1 MSNYTRWILIN
12 ILLPLSPF
20 GLRLFVI
27 YIGGNHRLSFSTI
40 AEIPEILFY
49 SIFTC
54 VVIMNINM
62 NHKKNGFEQFIRI
75 FILIILVLDFITLG
89 MVYNNNYGINT
100 FMYSIIA
107 SVIPAIIAIVYKF
120 IYKKSTISGV

>member
-12 ILLPLSPF
+12 LLLPLSPF
-20 GLRLFVI
+20 GLRLFLMYV
-27 YIGGNHRLSFSTI
+27 GGNRQLTFSSI

-54 VVIMNINM
+54 VVILNINL
-62 NHKKNGFEQFIRI
+62 NHKNNGFEEFIRF

-89 MVYNNNYGINT
+89 MVYNNNYGTNT
-100 FMYSIIA
+100 LIYSIIA
-107 SVIPAIIAIVYKF
+107 SIIPAIIAVVYKF
-120 IYKKSTISGV
+120 IYKKSSIVDI

>member
-1 MSNYTRWILIN
+1 MNNYTRWILIN

-20 GLRLFVI
+20 GLRLFLI
-27 YIGGNHRLSFSTI
+27 YISGNQKLTFSTI

-54 VVIMNINM
+54 VVILNINM
-62 NHKKNGFEQFIRI
+62 NHKKNGFEQFVRI

-100 FMYSIIA
+100 FVFSIVA
-107 SVIPAIIAIVYKF
+107 SIIPAIIAIVYRF
-120 IYKKSTISGV
+120 VYKKTSNGDL